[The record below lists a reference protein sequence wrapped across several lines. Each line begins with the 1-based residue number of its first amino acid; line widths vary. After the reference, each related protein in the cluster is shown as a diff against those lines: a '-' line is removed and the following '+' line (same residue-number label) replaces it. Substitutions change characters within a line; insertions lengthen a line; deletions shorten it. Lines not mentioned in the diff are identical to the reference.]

1 MVESCTV
8 KYAIFLS
15 ELFIFILK
23 PFELSGIF
31 YANKN
36 RTIEYFKLLVR
47 CISLKLIL

>member
-23 PFELSGIF
+23 PIELSSIF

-36 RTIEYFKLLVR
+36 RTIEYVSTLNF
-47 CISLKLIL
+47 